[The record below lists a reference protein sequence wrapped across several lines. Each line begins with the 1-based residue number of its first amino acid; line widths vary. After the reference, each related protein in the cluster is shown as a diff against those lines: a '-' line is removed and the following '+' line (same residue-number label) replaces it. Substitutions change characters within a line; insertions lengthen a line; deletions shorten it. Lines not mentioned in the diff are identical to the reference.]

1 MPFGNA
7 LSVTPVAVERASK
20 GPHRAFSSARFPGYA
35 HAH

>member
-20 GPHRAFSSARFPGYA
+20 GLQRAFFFARFPG
-35 HAH
+35 